1 MSAPRI
7 PRSTRPKWIVAHFMV
22 GNTYPYAVDDWQA
35 DIDLAS
41 DYGFDGFALNVG
53 REDWQLARVADCFE
67 AARRSLKPFKL
78 FLSFDMASIPSGDRK
93 DVALILGYLDRFA
106 RHPNYFVHA
115 SGIVVSTF
123 AGQESFFGFP
133 SLNEAWLHV
142 KHAIEH
148 CVKKPV
154 HFIPSF
160 FVDPRRYPSLTCM
173 NGYFHWNGGWPLHLA
188 PQSPRHEVHLPKL
201 DSDQP
206 HIAHLGRRT
215 YMAAISPWFFTHY
228 GRESWNKNWIYR
240 SDDHLL
246 IRRWEYL
253 LSIRDDVDIVQF
265 ISWNDYGESHYIS
278 PPRGAQPNS
287 QAWPSGIPVCTTRPM
302 LAAYSMMSDSGFV
315 SARFPKK
322 QRTTYGCGLDH
333 IRSTLSRRTILLG
346 SQIIGNLRMTSSGS
360 SL

>member
-287 QAWPSGIPVCTTRPM
+287 QPSGIPVCTTRPM